1 MSQAVP
7 KLISS
12 GPAIAARSR
21 LRRHPRV
28 QRALV
33 RVLAMGRG
41 ADEYEHSFRSATLA
55 CIRAGDC
62 VWDVG
67 ANVGFYSE
75 LFTEAVGPAGKV
87 ISFEPSSACVA
98 LLEKRLR
105 ERGEGASWEVVP
117 VALANEDGEAWLSV
131 GDGETAPSNHIASQR
146 QPSTVRV
153 RTERGDTV
161 LAAGREA
168 PAVIKI
174 DVEGFEGE
182 VLDGMSSVL
191 ALRSLRAI
199 CIEVHFGTLNARGK
213 PNEPTRIVRLLEAHE
228 FSIKWVDKSHFV
240 AHR

>member
-1 MSQAVP
+1 MSSAMP

-12 GPAIAARSR
+12 GPAIAARTR

-33 RVLAMGRG
+33 RVLSFGRP
-41 ADEYEHSFRSATLA
+41 ADEYEQSFRSAMLA
-55 CIRAGDC
+55 CIRPGDC

-75 LFTEAVGPAGKV
+75 LFAEAVGPAGKV
-87 ISFEPSSACVA
+87 ISFEPSPACVA
-98 LLEKRLR
+98 VLKERLR
-105 ERGEGASWEVVP
+105 ERAVGALWEVVP
-117 VALANEDGEAWLSV
+117 VALSNEDGEAWLSV
-131 GDGETAPSNHIASQR
+131 GDGDTAPSNHLASSHQA
-146 QPSTVRV
+146 STVRV

-161 LAAGREA
+161 LATGREV

-182 VLDGMSSVL
+182 VLDGMGSML
-191 ALRSLRAI
+191 GFRSPRAI
-199 CIEVHFGTLNARGK
+199 CVEVHFGTLNERGR

-228 FSIKWVDKSHFV
+228 FNVKWVDRSHFV
-240 AHR
+240 AER